1 MTFAGITNL
10 LLGTMLGN
18 WTHATWS
25 WRGIGGV
32 IYLVIFGSWVGF
44 SAYIWLLKHVPTAK
58 VATYAYVNPVVA
70 VFLGWLVLHEK
81 VTGYIFVGS
90 VVIICAV
97 ALVSGAKLIPR
108 DDTQEQPDLPAV
120 EAGAD

>member
-1 MTFAGITNL
+1 MGGMGM
-10 LLGTMLGN
+10 LGTGREGVSMQTVGGRPR
-18 WTHATWS
+18 WS
-25 WRGIGGV
+25 VR
-32 IYLVIFGSWVGF
+32 
-44 SAYIWLLKHVPTAK
+44 T
-58 VATYAYVNPVVA
+58 
-70 VFLGWLVLHEK
+70 FLGWLVLHEK